1 MSGIRDDRMAI
12 WLSWLTALTNFLFTL
27 LGVWLVERVGR
38 RKLTLGSLMGET
50 PAMDQ
55 GSLIID
61 Y

>member
-12 WLSWLTALTNFLFTL
+12 WLSWLMALTNFLFTL

-50 PAMDQ
+50 PA
-55 GSLIID
+55 INH
-61 Y
+61 